1 VPGEPQESADT
12 GIASPGG
19 DRPAA
24 GSVPP
29 LELRDVSYL
38 YATEGGEAA
47 GVADVSFTLQRGRLL
62 SVVGPSGCGKSTLL
76 AVAAGLL
83 RGYEGSV
90 LVNGSP
96 VRSPRPDVGVV
107 FQEESTFPWRTARR
121 NVEFGLQMRG
131 VGKVERRARAQEIL
145 ELVGLRGFEDHYPRQ
160 LSGGMRQR
168 VAIARTVVTEPA
180 VLLMDEPFGAL
191 DEQTRETLGRELLRL
206 QAALQQTILFITHS
220 IQEAVTLSDHVL
232 VLSGRPGRPAELIDV
247 DLPRPRPE
255 NLITHPRFAEIVDR
269 VWHLIHDAP
278 ALNMAR

>member
-1 VPGEPQESADT
+1 MTTNMPERRAAVVP
-12 GIASPGG
+12 SPA
-19 DRPAA
+19 PAA
-24 GSVPP
+24 GATAVP

-38 YATEGGEAA
+38 YDTAGEPA
-47 GVADVSFTLQRGRLL
+47 GFADVSFQLQRGRLM

-76 AVAAGLL
+76 SVTAGLL
-83 RGYEGSV
+83 RGYEGDV
-90 LVNGSP
+90 LVNGTP
-96 VRSPRPDVGVV
+96 VRAPRADVGVV

-131 VGKVERRARAQEIL
+131 VTKAERRDRAQEIL
-145 ELVGLRGFEDHYPRQ
+145 ELVGLRNFEDHYPRQ

-206 QAALQQTILFITHS
+206 QTTLEQTILFITHS
-220 IQEAVTLSDHVL
+220 IQEAVTLSDHIL
-232 VLSGRPGRPAELIDV
+232 VLSGRPGRPADLVDV
-247 DLPRPRPE
+247 DLPRPRPA
-255 NLITHPRFAEIVDR
+255 NLITDPRFTRIVDH

-278 ALNMAR
+278 ALNMPG

>member
-1 VPGEPQESADT
+1 VPGQPQESADA
-12 GIASPGG
+12 GPASSRVDG
-19 DRPAA
+19 PAA

-29 LELRDVSYL
+29 LELRGVSYL

-47 GVADVSFTLQRGRLL
+47 GVADVSFTLQKGRLL

-96 VRSPRPDVGVV
+96 VRSPRADVGVV

-131 VGKVERRARAQEIL
+131 VPKAERRARAQEIL

-206 QAALQQTILFITHS
+206 QVTLQQTILFITHS

-232 VLSGRPGRPAELIDV
+232 VLSGRPGRPAEIIDV

-255 NLITHPRFAEIVDR
+255 NLITLPRFAEIVDR
-269 VWHLIHDAP
+269 VWHLVHEGP
-278 ALNMAR
+278 ALNMAH